1 MSATN
6 DRIMRLKEE
15 IAKENLSFQE
25 LERRLSA
32 AIDAEYEKKC
42 SDIQFINACE
52 DLLWELK
59 TEGKLKFQS
68 KNEQYKTAMQK
79 YMRPIKQSNSP
90 AFAARFVT
98 VFAALVLVFVL
109 AEGVFHWEWLRGTTT
124 DDNQQFVITGHSID
138 VEMISRSIAE
148 HQDNDYLIT
157 ENQQDAWEFLG
168 FTPKVPNLEKWDM
181 TISQYNIFISPTD
194 IMLSILY
201 EDNKN
206 AANSTVYVAHY
217 VTCIEDFHQAFEQS
231 SSEQIAQLNGID
243 VYVAENT
250 NSYSYTWIDGNIVHR
265 IDSNISPHDVS
276 DIIDSTIGGS
286 Q

>member
-6 DRIMRLKEE
+6 DRIVRLKEE

-79 YMRPIKQSNSP
+79 HMRPIKQSNSP
-90 AFAARFVT
+90 TFAARFVT

-148 HQDNDYLIT
+148 HQVNDYLIT
-157 ENQQDAWEFLG
+157 ENQHDAFEFLG
-168 FTPKVPNLEKWDM
+168 FIPSIPSFETLNLE
-181 TISQYNIFISPTD
+181 IHQYSIFFSPND
-194 IMLSILY
+194 IMLCISY
-201 EDNKN
+201 KNKDDSSN
-206 AANSTVYVAHY
+206 SVIYIANF
-217 VTCIEDFHQAFEQS
+217 VTNIKDFYQAFEQS
-231 SSEQIAQLNGID
+231 STEQVEQLNGID

-265 IDSNISPHDVS
+265 IDSNISPHDVL